1 VFFVAIISRG
11 GRPVARSAKKRLT
24 TEIADEVANAII
36 PAIRE
41 AVAALLEAR
50 LSRIPGDPSN
60 SKLLT
65 ARQVGAILQVP
76 TRRVYDLMRNEELP
90 FLRIGKRQIRFDDD
104 ALRDWMHRS
113 ATSRRRPAKVK
124 APEPVLF
131 DRRN

>member
-1 VFFVAIISRG
+1 M
-11 GRPVARSAKKRLT
+11 AKSGKKKLT
-24 TEIADEVANAII
+24 TEIADEIASAII

-50 LSRIPGDPSN
+50 LSRVPGDPSN

-76 TRRVYDLMRNEELP
+76 TRRVYDLMRDENLP
-90 FLRIGKRQIRFDDD
+90 FLRIGKRQIRFEDG
-104 ALRDWMHRS
+104 ALREWIDRS
-113 ATSRRRPAKVK
+113 ATSRRRPPRIKT
-124 APEPVLF
+124 PEPVLF

>member
-1 VFFVAIISRG
+1 MAK
-11 GRPVARSAKKRLT
+11 SAKKRLT
-24 TEIADEVANAII
+24 SEIAEEVANAII

-41 AVAALLEAR
+41 AVAALVEAR
-50 LSRIPGDPSN
+50 LSHVPGDPSN

-76 TRRVYDLMRNEELP
+76 TRRVYDLIRNENLP

-113 ATSRRRPAKVK
+113 AASRRRRPRIK

>member
-1 VFFVAIISRG
+1 MAK
-11 GRPVARSAKKRLT
+11 SAKKKLT
-24 TEIADEVANAII
+24 SEIADEVATAII

-50 LSRIPGDPSN
+50 LSRMPGDLSN

-76 TRRVYDLMRNEELP
+76 TKRVYDLMRNENLP

-104 ALRDWMHRS
+104 ALRDWIERS
-113 ATSRRRPAKVK
+113 ATARRRPARNKS
-124 APEPVLF
+124 PEPVLF

>member
-1 VFFVAIISRG
+1 MAQT
-11 GRPVARSAKKRLT
+11 AKKKLT
-24 TEIADEVANAII
+24 TEIADEIASAII

-50 LSRIPGDPSN
+50 LSRIPGDPYN

-113 ATSRRRPAKVK
+113 ATSRRRPAKAK

-131 DRRN
+131 DRRS